1 MTTESTGPTKSK
13 VVAGVLGIL
22 LGTLGVHKFY
32 LGYVGT
38 GIVHVVLTILIITA
52 PVSSIVGL
60 IEGILYL
67 TKTDS
72 EFHSTYVENRK
83 SWF

>member
-1 MTTESTGPTKSK
+1 MKSR
-13 VVAGVLGIL
+13 VIAGVLGIL

-38 GIVHVVLTILIITA
+38 GLVHVVLTVLIITA
-52 PVSSIVGL
+52 PISSIVGL

-67 TKTDS
+67 TKTD
-72 EFHSTYVENRK
+72 EDFQDTYVANRK
-83 SWF
+83 PWF

>member
-1 MTTESTGPTKSK
+1 MKSR

-32 LGYVGT
+32 LRYVGT
-38 GIVHVVLTILIITA
+38 GLVHVVLTVLIITA
-52 PVSSIVGL
+52 PISSIVGL

-67 TKTDS
+67 TKTD
-72 EFHSTYVENRK
+72 EDFQDTYVANRK
-83 SWF
+83 PWF

>member
-1 MTTESTGPTKSK
+1 MKSR

-32 LGYVGT
+32 LGYT
-38 GIVHVVLTILIITA
+38 GAGIMHLVLTVLVVAA
-52 PVSSIVGL
+52 PISAIVGL

-67 TKTDS
+67 TKTDE
-72 EFHSTYVENRK
+72 EFHNVYVANRRT
-83 SWF
+83 WF

>member
-1 MTTESTGPTKSK
+1 MKSR

-38 GIVHVVLTILIITA
+38 GIVHVVLTVLIITA
-52 PVSSIVGL
+52 PISTIIGL
-60 IEGILYL
+60 IEGIRYL
-67 TKTDS
+67 TKTD
-72 EFHSTYVENRK
+72 EDFQDTYVTNRK
-83 SWF
+83 PWF

>member
-1 MTTESTGPTKSK
+1 MKSR

-22 LGTLGVHKFY
+22 LGTFGVHKFY

-38 GIVHVVLTILIITA
+38 GIVHVVLTALIITA
-52 PVSSIVGL
+52 PISSIVGL

-67 TKTDS
+67 TKTD
-72 EFHSTYVENRK
+72 EDFHSTYVESRK
-83 SWF
+83 AWF